1 MTTVKKTYLFYPIF
15 LFWMLTIIAC
25 HKPTGETEKP
35 NPAKENSLHFRIQ
48 GIQDISEAENNN
60 EQHKAST
67 NSAST
72 RRKVAAESDI
82 VNLDGIDAIMTI
94 SENVPNEYP
103 DKLEKKSRT
112 VKNARL
118 NAGSNGNIA
127 RAISQL
133 KNGVQYKIVL
143 YKADQ
148 NGKPIEFV
156 DQADGQVGGKD
167 ISIEAYRNTKYRWYA
182 YTYNNSSPLEVFT
195 SNQNS
200 LPVKPSGNNNILRQ
214 DFAYATGLI
223 TTGNVIDGSSSIN
236 NIVLTRKT
244 AQIIVEINSRGMFGA
259 IAYASPRFKDNSGL
273 SKADFRLV
281 DSSFQNPT
289 KTINS
294 FNVYNHHGS
303 GYSVPVGTD
312 SVTVADWKRRY
323 TFYTVANG
331 STPVNLVV
339 SLDTLR
345 ISSERISEFD
355 GRSYFVER
363 NFFSRDFSFPNFIP
377 QAGKS
382 YFISIKLVESAIPI
396 GSTQWARANVY
407 RNAKGP
413 LLPGNFW
420 EYRFR
425 YDNPLY
431 ISTSVV
437 PPMTDMFT
445 NDIYNIGG
453 KNICE
458 RIYPE
463 GVWDLPTRED
473 FNELDRYSNKE
484 IIREPGNW
492 YLRFIPQNSVP
503 LSIGYVDGY
512 LNLVPIGYKRIST
525 EGFSQYFPTS
535 MRFRET
541 KGYWRTT
548 DPAVF
553 ARVNFSTNPND
564 YINTGTYTASWNAC
578 IRCIRK
584 KD

>member
-1 MTTVKKTYLFYPIF
+1 MTTVNKTYLFHPIF
-15 LFWMLTIIAC
+15 LLFILTIFAC
-25 HKPTGETEKP
+25 KKHTGETEKP
-35 NPAKENSLHFRIQ
+35 NPSKENSLHFKIQ
-48 GIQDISEAENNN
+48 GVQDVSEPELN
-60 EQHKAST
+60 HDHIKAS
-67 NSAST
+67 NSST
-72 RRKVAAESDI
+72 VGRRKIAIESEI
-82 VNLDGIDAIMTI
+82 VSLDGIDAIMTVTEEI
-94 SENVPNEYP
+94 PSQYP
-103 DKLEKKSRT
+103 DRLEKKSYTVNNKQSRT
-112 VKNARL
+112 S
-118 NAGSNGNIA
+118 GNGNLA

-133 KNGVQYKIVL
+133 KNGVRYKIVL
-143 YKADQ
+143 YKADP
-148 NGKPIEFV
+148 NGKPIEYV
-156 DQADGQVGGKD
+156 DQADGQVGGTD
-167 ISIEAYRNTKYRWYA
+167 VSIEAYRNTSYRWYA
-182 YTYNNSSPLEVFT
+182 YTYNNNSPLEVFT
-195 SNQNS
+195 ANQNS
-200 LPVKPSGNNNILRQ
+200 LTVKPSGNNNLLRQ

-223 TTGNVIDGSSSIN
+223 TTGNVINGSSSIN

-289 KTINS
+289 KTINT

-312 SVTVADWKRRY
+312 SVTVANWKRRY
-323 TFYTVANG
+323 TFYTVATG

-355 GRSYFVER
+355 GTSYFVER
-363 NFFSRDFSFPNFIP
+363 NFFGRDFNFPNFIP

-396 GSTQWARANVY
+396 GSNQWARANVY

-413 LLPGNFW
+413 ILPGNFW

-492 YLRFIPQNSVP
+492 YLRFIPYNSVP

-512 LNLVPIGYKRIST
+512 LNLVPIGYKRTST
-525 EGFSQYFPTS
+525 EDISQYFPTS
-535 MRFRET
+535 SRYRET

-548 DPAVF
+548 DPMVF
-553 ARVNFSTNPND
+553 ARVNFSTNSND

-584 KD
+584 KG

>member
-1 MTTVKKTYLFYPIF
+1 MTTVNKTYLFHAIF
-15 LFWMLTIIAC
+15 LIFILTILAC
-25 HKPTGETEKP
+25 KKHTGETEKP
-35 NPAKENSLHFRIQ
+35 NPTKENSLHFRIQ
-48 GIQDISEAENNN
+48 GVQDVSEPELNHDNI
-60 EQHKAST
+60 KASK
-67 NSAST
+67 SGPAR
-72 RRKVAAESDI
+72 RRKIAAESEI
-82 VNLDGIDAIMTI
+82 VSLDGIDAIMTVTEDAP
-94 SENVPNEYP
+94 SQYP
-103 DKLEKKSRT
+103 DKLEKKSYT
-112 VKNARL
+112 VKNNQSRTS
-118 NAGSNGNIA
+118 GNGNLA

-133 KNGVQYKIVL
+133 KNGVRYKIVL
-143 YKADQ
+143 YKADS

-156 DQADGQVGGKD
+156 DQADGQVGGTD
-167 ISIEAYRNTKYRWYA
+167 VSIEAYRNTNYRWYA
-182 YTYNNSSPLEVFT
+182 YSYNNNSPLEVFVA
-195 SNQNS
+195 NQTS
-200 LPVKPSGNNNILRQ
+200 LPVKPSGNNNLLRQ
-214 DFAYATGLI
+214 DFAYATGI
-223 TTGNVIDGSSSIN
+223 IRTGNVIGGNSSIN

-244 AQIIVEINSRGMFGA
+244 AQIILEINSRGMFGA
-259 IAYASPRFKDNSGL
+259 VSYASPRFKDNSGL
-273 SKADFRLV
+273 AKADFRLI
-281 DSSFQNPT
+281 DSSYQSPSNM
-289 KTINS
+289 INA

-303 GYSVPVGTD
+303 GYSVPEGTD
-312 SVTVADWKRRY
+312 SVPEADWKRRY

-331 STPVNLVV
+331 SAPVNLVV

-355 GRSYFVER
+355 GTSYFVER
-363 NFFSRDFSFPNFIP
+363 NFFGRNFIFPNFTP

-396 GSTQWARANVY
+396 GNTMWARANVY

-413 LLPGNFW
+413 RLPGNFW

-437 PPMTDMFT
+437 PPMTEMFT
-445 NDIYNIGG
+445 NDIYSIGG

-492 YLRFIPQNSVP
+492 YLRFIPYNSVP

-512 LNLVPIGYKRIST
+512 LNLVPIGYKRTST
-525 EGFSQYFPTS
+525 EDFSQYFPS
-535 MRFRET
+535 SSRFRET

-548 DPAVF
+548 DPSVF
-553 ARVNFSTNPND
+553 ARVNFSINSND
-564 YINTGTYTASWNAC
+564 YINTGTYTATWNAC

-584 KD
+584 KG